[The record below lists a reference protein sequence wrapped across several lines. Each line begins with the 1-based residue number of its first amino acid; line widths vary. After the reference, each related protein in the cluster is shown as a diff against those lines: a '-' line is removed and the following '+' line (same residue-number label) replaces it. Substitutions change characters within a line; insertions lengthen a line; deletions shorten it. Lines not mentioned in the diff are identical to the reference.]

1 MVTTLLPP
9 WQVVKAPYP
18 VIPDSHPLW
27 MSTKWLSMNVLMLDT
42 KRVLVETQ
50 EDPIHKT
57 FEKLGI
63 ECIKVRKDHC
73 RVIAGMGT
81 IHGRVT
87 AESVIRAQRSRQQMA
102 SQIFSLASLFMF
114 HMVTSL

>member
-1 MVTTLLPP
+1 MVTTLIPP

-42 KRVLVETQ
+42 KRVLVEAQ

-63 ECIKVRKDHC
+63 ECIKVREDHF
-73 RVIAGMGT
+73 RVNAGLGM
-81 IHGRVT
+81 IHGRIT
-87 AESVIRAQRSRQQMA
+87 AESVIHAHRSGQQMV
-102 SQIFSLASLFMF
+102 SQILCIIHVS
-114 HMVTSL
+114 